1 MKSESDRETSAS
13 AQWPPAMT
21 TGTMRGG
28 NEAGAWK
35 NPASRIGE
43 PACTR
48 RNKCA
53 GGSDSDWLRDAGA
66 ADVRSCPGRNTAV
79 LR

>member
-1 MKSESDRETSAS
+1 MKSESDREMSAS
-13 AQWPPAMT
+13 AQWPPAMKKRK
-21 TGTMRGG
+21 MRGG

-43 PACTR
+43 PACAR

-66 ADVRSCPGRNTAV
+66 ADVRSCPGRNTAI